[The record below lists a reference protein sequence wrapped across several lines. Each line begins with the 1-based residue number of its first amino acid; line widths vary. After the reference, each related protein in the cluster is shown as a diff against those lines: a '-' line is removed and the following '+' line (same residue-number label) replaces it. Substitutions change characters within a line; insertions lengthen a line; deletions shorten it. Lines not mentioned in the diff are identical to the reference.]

1 MFVGTGQMDIC
12 YFNSIPQK
20 KLGEIT

>member
-1 MFVGTGQMDIC
+1 MFVVTGQMDIC